1 MFVDNSFAKNNVERK
16 EKIYINSVAIVV
28 GAVNMWNSPDSPENT
43 GVQTPSEWLKR
54 LCKTVRNRLD
64 NFWII
69 HSPEMEQNVGKVI
82 HRFSTTF
89 PREIVEETYC
99 GLIFFI
105 KISTVLRS
113 DSFFSISAAILS

>member
-1 MFVDNSFAKNNVERK
+1 MERK

-43 GVQTPSEWLKR
+43 GVQTPFEWVKR

>member
-43 GVQTPSEWLKR
+43 GVQTPFEWLKR

-89 PREIVEETYC
+89 PREIVEETYG

>member
-43 GVQTPSEWLKR
+43 GVQTPFEWLKR

-89 PREIVEETYC
+89 PHEIVEETYC